1 MGFLGRDESDPIILT
16 PETTGSDSGKGDQD
30 AASDAASLYLAGK
43 EVAAITGLPAHLFA
57 DREERD
63 SKRIPYLSLVGN
75 VRYTLEEI
83 LRWELANSAP
93 GIPPESVVPSLEMAA
108 DESPASAPLRTPR
121 WYEIIEEQAGDRRNS
136 LP

>member
-1 MGFLGRDESDPIILT
+1 
-16 PETTGSDSGKGDQD
+16 
-30 AASDAASLYLAGK
+30 
-43 EVAAITGLPAHLFA
+43 
-57 DREERD
+57 
-63 SKRIPYLSLVGN
+63 VGN

-83 LRWELANSAP
+83 LRRELANSAP